1 MTNQDKL
8 LTEKEVLDIIPVSR
22 TTWISGIAREIY
34 PRAIYFGR
42 RRFWRKEDIDLLKEK
57 GTK

>member
-8 LTEKEVLDIIPVSR
+8 LTEKQVLDVIPVSR
-22 TTWISGIAREIY
+22 TTWLNGVESEIY
-34 PRAIYFGR
+34 PRAVYFGR